1 MRSLASAVLL
11 AAAMAS
17 AAAHA
22 AEPMVEF
29 VVVRADTLIGLSN
42 QILVSPAAWREV
54 AWLNKLPDPNR
65 ILPGQ
70 VLRIPARLM
79 RGEAV
84 PSKLVSVVGDVR
96 VGDTQA
102 AAGGSLAEGQP
113 VQTGPGSSA
122 VVELADGSRMRLPP
136 SILAQV
142 DASRN
147 YGARSA
153 TAATAPNGWFA
164 GTMRVLR
171 GSVEVFAT
179 KVLRIKPLE
188 VVTPTAVVGV
198 RGTQYRVSV
207 DDTAGSR
214 TEVVEGSVRF
224 VTSSA
229 SAELN
234 AGFGATTDAAGAAPR
249 VGRLLPAP
257 DLGAVP
263 ERFDRPIVRFQ
274 LPGESAPLRVQV
286 AADSDFDR
294 IVSDQRVAA
303 AAEVRIAGL
312 DDAQWHLRARRIDA
326 QGLEGFDAK
335 RAFVLKA
342 RPEPPAHR
350 APRAAAKHTV
360 GSVEFAWAQNAD
372 APQAHLQVAEDAA
385 FTRIVL
391 DRDRVAA
398 SSLRAD
404 LATAGTYH
412 WRLGSVRASGDAGPF
427 GDAQTFELRPMPEIP
442 AGGPSADGGSLVFK
456 WSGRAQDRHQVQ
468 LARDTGFA
476 QLAAQDDLASS
487 EWTLPLPAQGGRYYF
502 RYRSVEP
509 DGFTSPYSETLMVDV
524 PTDWSGLWLL
534 APLLL
539 LLF

>member
-136 SILAQV
+136 SSLAQV

-214 TEVVEGSVRF
+214 TEVV
-224 VTSSA
+224 
-229 SAELN
+229 
-234 AGFGATTDAAGAAPR
+234 
-249 VGRLLPAP
+249 
-257 DLGAVP
+257 
-263 ERFDRPIVRFQ
+263 
-274 LPGESAPLRVQV
+274 
-286 AADSDFDR
+286 
-294 IVSDQRVAA
+294 
-303 AAEVRIAGL
+303 
-312 DDAQWHLRARRIDA
+312 
-326 QGLEGFDAK
+326 
-335 RAFVLKA
+335 
-342 RPEPPAHR
+342 
-350 APRAAAKHTV
+350 
-360 GSVEFAWAQNAD
+360 
-372 APQAHLQVAEDAA
+372 
-385 FTRIVL
+385 
-391 DRDRVAA
+391 
-398 SSLRAD
+398 
-404 LATAGTYH
+404 
-412 WRLGSVRASGDAGPF
+412 
-427 GDAQTFELRPMPEIP
+427 
-442 AGGPSADGGSLVFK
+442 
-456 WSGRAQDRHQVQ
+456 
-468 LARDTGFA
+468 
-476 QLAAQDDLASS
+476 
-487 EWTLPLPAQGGRYYF
+487 
-502 RYRSVEP
+502 
-509 DGFTSPYSETLMVDV
+509 
-524 PTDWSGLWLL
+524 
-534 APLLL
+534 
-539 LLF
+539 